1 MKQKMSV
8 FDLENPVF
16 LGPMAGVTDLPF
28 RLLCKEMGCSFLY
41 TEMISAK
48 ALYYKNKNTIPL
60 LMTKEEEMPI
70 AVQLFGSEPE
80 LMADMAKTLEDK
92 GFAAIDINMGCP
104 VPKIVNNGEG
114 SALMKNPVLAGKII
128 EAVNNAV
135 SLPVTVKIRR
145 GFDEEHCNAVE
156 MAKIAQESGAS
167 AIAVHGR
174 TRAQYYSGKADWDII
189 RQVKEAV
196 EIPVIGNGDVAS
208 ADDYIAMRQQTG
220 CDGVM
225 IARAAK
231 GNPWIFRHIT
241 EQLRQTA
248 TCGYGEKSDAEK
260 MKQAVSYSCDEK
272 NDAVKGNNH
281 STCDCG
287 EKTGEKQSAFL
298 VENQEQ
304 TGNKKTGNKSGFTT
318 KSGMIQK
325 PNLEEVID
333 MIKRHTELMIQYK
346 GEYTAIRE
354 MRKHIAWYT
363 VGYPASAKL
372 RDAVN
377 QTSTRQQLMDLL
389 DRYLYH
395 GK

>member
-1 MKQKMSV
+1 MKQKMKV
-8 FDLENPVF
+8 FDLEYPVF

-60 LMTKEEEMPI
+60 LMTQKEEMPI
-70 AVQLFGSEPE
+70 AVQIFGSEPE
-80 LMADMAKTLEDK
+80 LMGDMAKTLEDK

-128 EAVNNAV
+128 EKVNQSV

-145 GFDEEHCNAVE
+145 GFDEEHINAVE
-156 MAKIAQESGAS
+156 MAKIAEESGAS

-174 TRAQYYSGKADWDII
+174 TRAQYYSGKADWEII

-196 EIPVIGNGDVAS
+196 SIPVIGNGDVTS
-208 ADDYIAMRQQTG
+208 AKDYLDMREKTG

-231 GNPWIFRHIT
+231 GNPWIFREIT
-241 EQLRQTA
+241 KALADKETLDRM
-248 TCGYGEKSDAEK
+248 D
-260 MKQAVSYSCDEK
+260 
-272 NDAVKGNNH
+272 
-281 STCDCG
+281 
-287 EKTGEKQSAFL
+287 
-298 VENQEQ
+298 
-304 TGNKKTGNKSGFTT
+304 
-318 KSGMIQK
+318 
-325 PNLEEVID
+325 LEEESKRPSLQEVIE
-333 MIKRHTELMIQYK
+333 MIKRHTELMIEYK
-346 GEYTAIRE
+346 GEFTAIRE
-354 MRKHIAWYT
+354 MRKHVAWYT

-377 QTSTRQQLMDLL
+377 QVSTRADMMDML
-389 DRYLYH
+389 DRYLERA
-395 GK
+395 KC